1 MIKITN
7 DSGNSMHNYLYQKY
21 IYCLMPDLIIYCL
34 MPDYR
39 ALKSR
44 WAWFRL
50 CEDIING
57 EETM

>member
-7 DSGNSMHNYLYQKY
+7 DSGNSMQTSLYWKY
-21 IYCLMPDLIIYCL
+21 IYRLMPDLIISCL
-34 MPDYR
+34 MPDYC
-39 ALKSR
+39 ALKSG
-44 WAWFRL
+44 WGWFRL